1 MLQHAVVVRI
11 SAATPRSRVQQ
22 AASNAA
28 TIGEREQ
35 VYLLSVGYVISS
47 TRQQI
52 SR

>member
-11 SAATPRSRVQQ
+11 SDATPGTHVERV
-22 AASNAA
+22 AGHAA
-28 TIGEREQ
+28 TIGEREL